1 MPESFF
7 VESDFMV
14 NIIDLKRLF
23 TLALNRKTEENEIV
37 APDSDILAL
46 IAAFGGK
53 ENIFSFD
60 ACLTR
65 LRVEVNNLAL
75 VNIDKLHKAGAIGVV
90 TVGHE
95 VQAIFGTRSDNLRKD
110 LENWFGLWQE

>member
-1 MPESFF
+1 M
-7 VESDFMV
+7 
-14 NIIDLKRLF
+14 NIADLKRLF
-23 TLALNRKTEENEIV
+23 TLALNRKVEESENIV
-37 APDSDILAL
+37 SDSDSDILVL
-46 IAAFGGK
+46 ISAFGGR

-65 LRVEVNNLAL
+65 LRVEVKNLAL

>member
-1 MPESFF
+1 
-7 VESDFMV
+7 MV
-14 NIIDLKRLF
+14 NMKDFKRLF
-23 TLALNRKTEENEIV
+23 TQALGRKSEENEIV
-37 APDSDILAL
+37 TFDSDVLAL
-46 IAAFGGK
+46 ISAFGGK

-75 VNIDKLHKAGAIGVV
+75 VNIDKLQQAGAIGVV

>member
-1 MPESFF
+1 
-7 VESDFMV
+7 MV
-14 NIIDLKRLF
+14 NMMDFKRLF
-23 TLALNRKTEENEIV
+23 TLALGKKMEENETV
-37 APDSDILAL
+37 TFDSDVLSL
-46 IAAFGGK
+46 ISAFGGK

-75 VNIDKLHKAGAIGVV
+75 VNIEKLQQAGAIGVV

-110 LENWFGLWQE
+110 LEKWFGLWSD